1 EMQQPLLVDDE
12 CAAGDAVGDEA
23 CGVKLLQTSA
33 SKQDGK
39 GAAPKSIP
47 DLAAEAGAAA
57 ARAAA
62 EALLQRQSGE
72 GAEEHTVDGGAQGS
86 GSLDRAT
93 VRKTCGSTGSR
104 PLASARKQRPGVG
117 RQSGKPAR
125 QGDLWLKQLWPL
137 GAGPCQPALLLLC
150 GSLTAPRAQEMQ
162 QPLLVDDECDAA
174 GDEACGVKML
184 QTSASKQDG
193 KGAAPKSIPDLAAE
207 AGAAAA
213 RAAAEALLQRQSG
226 EGAEAAAAMVQ
237 EHTVD
242 GGAQGSG
249 SLDRA
254 TVRKTCGSTGSR
266 C

>member
-12 CAAGDAVGDEA
+12 CDAAGDEA
-23 CGVKLLQTSA
+23 CGVKMLQTSA

-104 PLASARKQRPGVG
+104 
-117 RQSGKPAR
+117 
-125 QGDLWLKQLWPL
+125 
-137 GAGPCQPALLLLC
+137 C
-150 GSLTAPRAQEMQ
+150 
-162 QPLLVDDECDAA
+162 
-174 GDEACGVKML
+174 
-184 QTSASKQDG
+184 
-193 KGAAPKSIPDLAAE
+193 
-207 AGAAAA
+207 
-213 RAAAEALLQRQSG
+213 
-226 EGAEAAAAMVQ
+226 
-237 EHTVD
+237 
-242 GGAQGSG
+242 
-249 SLDRA
+249 
-254 TVRKTCGSTGSR
+254 
-266 C
+266 